1 MFSQHQDA
9 ALSLPPCSHPRP
21 CSHWRHCHEHCL
33 QSASGRRRACRV
45 SLQPV
50 HLLCRPLSWI
60 PAQLPSVRPCNPERL
75 ECRTAAYPYRF
86 PASPSFRGGPA
97 ALGSAVF
104 LPLQDPS
111 RLTPP
116 QTTALSAEGR
126 ELDCL
131 RVGGVDDHKT
141 GAGRGLCVLLRA
153 GEGPGEP
160 GGQQSATQCPAISK
174 KPRELPVAKPHRSP
188 SPPYPFL
195 LKP

>member
-1 MFSQHQDA
+1 MISGLLRNELVFSQHQDA

-97 ALGSAVF
+97 ALGFSGVCCLLASSGP
-104 LPLQDPS
+104 LPLDS
-111 RLTPP
+111 TPNN
-116 QTTALSAEGR
+116 
-126 ELDCL
+126 
-131 RVGGVDDHKT
+131 
-141 GAGRGLCVLLRA
+141 
-153 GEGPGEP
+153 
-160 GGQQSATQCPAISK
+160 
-174 KPRELPVAKPHRSP
+174 SP
-188 SPPYPFL
+188 EC
-195 LKP
+195 